1 MKPPTEKQ
9 LQILDEC
16 LDQILSGE
24 ATLEA
29 CQRAYPEFAEALGEW
44 MDSVGLVKSV
54 ITAAS
59 PRPGFVDA
67 TETRLMNRMRAARP
81 RPARPARHRS
91 PSLAQR
97 LFGARKLAFA
107 LASVLL
113 AFFML
118 TSSAGVALAS
128 EQALPGDV
136 LYGVKR
142 GLEEA
147 RIALTADPI
156 SQVELLGS
164 FADRR
169 LSEIEDLTAAGRQE
183 ELPTAVSD
191 YEKAMD
197 RLSGASAHVPPESQ
211 ATTEAQIDSQ
221 LARHLA
227 VLERVQQQ
235 VPPQA
240 QAALAEVIARSE
252 ARLDHD
258 LKKQDRQEQK
268 ALQQEQREAEREVE
282 RNDRTAEQIARQHDV
297 SVEEV
302 WAIFN
307 GPCGQDWKC
316 VRDYYKDLRQQN
328 RGNGN
333 GNRGNP
339 QNNKN
344 DE

>member
-16 LDQILSGE
+16 LDRILAGE
-24 ATLEA
+24 MTLET
-29 CQRAYPEFAEALGEW
+29 CQRAYPEAAQALGEW

-54 ITAAS
+54 LVPTG

-81 RPARPARHRS
+81 RKTRPARRRS
-91 PSLAQR
+91 PSLASR
-97 LFGARKLAFA
+97 LFGARRLAFA

-113 AFFML
+113 AFLML
-118 TSSAGVALAS
+118 TSSVGVALAS
-128 EQALPGDV
+128 EQALPGDL

-147 RIALTADPI
+147 RIALAADPI
-156 SQVELLGS
+156 ALVELLGS
-164 FADRR
+164 YADRR
-169 LSEIEDLTAAGRQE
+169 LSEIEALAAAGRQE
-183 ELPTAVSD
+183 DLPDAVTD
-191 YEKAMD
+191 YGKAID
-197 RLSGASAHVPPESQ
+197 RLSGAGAALPPESK
-211 ATTEAQIDSQ
+211 AMTEAEIDTQ

-240 QAALAEVIARSE
+240 QEALARVIARSE
-252 ARLDHD
+252 DRLNNDF
-258 LKKQDRQEQK
+258 KKHEQQERK
-268 ALQQEQREAEREVE
+268 ALQEERQQEREAER
-282 RNDRTAEQIARQHDV
+282 DQRTAEQIARQHDV

-316 VRDYYKDLRQQN
+316 VRDYYRDLRQQD

-333 GNRGNP
+333 GNQGNP